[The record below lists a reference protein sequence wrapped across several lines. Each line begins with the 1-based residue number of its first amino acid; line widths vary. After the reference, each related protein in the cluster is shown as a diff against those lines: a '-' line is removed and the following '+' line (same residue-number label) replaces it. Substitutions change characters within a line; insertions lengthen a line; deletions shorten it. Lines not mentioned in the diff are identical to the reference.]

1 MALNQGPQPYF
12 SSPFYE
18 ANFKVKAEKRA
29 RRGRGRD
36 VTVVAVGRTLAAVVI
51 PGLIF
56 PGGRCADGARY
67 ALSVFLSFERATDR
81 FLESKGQFV
90 ERERERESVSVSL
103 NLWVTGEG

>member
-51 PGLIF
+51 PGLISQAHGTLTAAAA
-56 PGGRCADGARY
+56 GGLRRRS
-67 ALSVFLSFERATDR
+67 LRSFSLSFI
-81 FLESKGQFV
+81 
-90 ERERERESVSVSL
+90 
-103 NLWVTGEG
+103 